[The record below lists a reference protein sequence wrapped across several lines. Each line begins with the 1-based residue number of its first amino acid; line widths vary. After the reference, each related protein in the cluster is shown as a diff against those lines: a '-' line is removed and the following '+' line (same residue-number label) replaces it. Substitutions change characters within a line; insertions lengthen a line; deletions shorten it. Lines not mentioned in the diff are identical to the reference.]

1 MNEVEKT
8 VSQIHS
14 LPTLPQ
20 IVQKVIEMVG
30 NPNISSAKLAKTISL
45 DAPLVSKIL
54 KVVNSAYYG
63 LPRKISTLTQA
74 TVVLGFNA
82 IKNIVLTTSVFTM
95 FNKNGNHSRFDR
107 KKFWEHSIGCATASK
122 ILSKKIH
129 LCLPEEAFVAGLIHD
144 IGKIVLDQFLH
155 QDFEEILN
163 LIQEKNISILAAEKE
178 VLGVDHCQIGEWL
191 CDKWNFPRQIQESVA
206 YHHSPELATINRKIV
221 TIVHLGNAISRSEG
235 LGFSGD
241 SQPVYI
247 NPVYLKFVNINKEE
261 LTDIKAEIH
270 EEFEKSAI
278 FLELLN

>member
-1 MNEVEKT
+1 MTEVEKT

-20 IVQKVIEMVG
+20 IVQQVIAMVG

-63 LPRKISTLTQA
+63 LPRKISTITQA

-82 IKNIVLTTSVFTM
+82 IKNIVLTTSVFTI
-95 FNKNGNHSRFDR
+95 FNKNGLKSRFDR

-122 ILSKKIH
+122 VLSKKNRF
-129 LCLPEEAFVAGLIHD
+129 CLPEEAFVAGLVHD

-155 QDFEEILN
+155 QEFEEILT
-163 LIQEKNISILAAEKE
+163 LVQKKNISIQEAEKE
-178 VLGVDHCQIGEWL
+178 ILGIDHCQIGEWL

-206 YHHSPELATINRKIV
+206 YHHSPEVATVNRKMV

-241 SQPVYI
+241 SQPVII
-247 NPVYLKFVNINKEE
+247 NPDHLELVNINEEE
-261 LTDIKAEIH
+261 LTDIKAEIRD
-270 EEFEKSAI
+270 EFDKSAV

>member
-1 MNEVEKT
+1 MTEVEKT

-20 IVQKVIEMVG
+20 IVQQVIAMVG
-30 NPNISSAKLAKTISL
+30 NPNISSAKLAKIISL

-63 LPRKISTLTQA
+63 LPRKISTITQA

-82 IKNIVLTTSVFTM
+82 IKNIVLTTSVFTV
-95 FNKNGNHSRFDR
+95 FNKNGLISRFDR

-122 ILSKKIH
+122 ILSKKNR
-129 LCLPEEAFVAGLIHD
+129 LCLPEEAFIAGLIHD

-155 QDFEEILN
+155 QEFEEILN
-163 LIQEKNISILAAEKE
+163 LVQKKNVSIQEAEKE
-178 VLGVDHCQIGEWL
+178 ILGIDHCQIGEWL

-206 YHHSPELATINRKIV
+206 YHHSPEVATVNRKMV

-241 SQPVYI
+241 SQPVII
-247 NPVYLKFVNINKEE
+247 NPDHLELVNIKEEE
-261 LTDIKAEIH
+261 LTDIKAEIRD
-270 EEFEKSAI
+270 EFEKSAV